1 MDKKTW
7 VILGILVVGV
17 SALIGVSIWQSKSER
32 TNYSSYEA
40 FAINQANDDTG
51 NYAENIEGNPNAPV
65 IMYQYGNYQCTACAP
80 MNPYINQLKKEYGDN
95 LAIVFRHMY
104 LPSHS
109 NATAAAAAANAAAKQ
124 GYWVEFKD
132 LVFANQNDW
141 FYSDAENRQAQFE
154 DYFNKASDG
163 KGDLEQ
169 FRKDMSSK
177 EVQKKIDYDDAMAEK
192 AGASFTPS
200 FYVEDEFIGQRRE
213 DNDGKDLTTEQFLD
227 KLRAAIDKRLEAKG
241 IKIEKKTADK
251 GSSSNK

>member
-7 VILGILVVGV
+7 IILGVLIVGV
-17 SALIGVSIWQSKSER
+17 GALLGISIWQGKSER
-32 TNYSSYEA
+32 ANYSDYDA
-40 FAINQANDDTG
+40 FAINAASDDTG
-51 NYAENIEGNPNAPV
+51 GYAENVEGSLDAPV

-80 MNPYINQLKKEYGDN
+80 MNPYINQLKEEYGDN

-141 FYSDAENRQAQFE
+141 FYSDSENRQAQFE
-154 DYFNKASDG
+154 DYFIKASGG

-169 FRKDMSSK
+169 FRADMSSK

-200 FYVEDEFIGQRRE
+200 FYVEDEFIGQRAE
-213 DNDGKDLTTEQFLD
+213 DNGGQSITTDQFLD
-227 KLRAAIDKRLEAKG
+227 KLRAAIDKRLEEKG
-241 IKIEKKTADK
+241 IKVEKKTAKND
-251 GSSSNK
+251 

>member
-7 VILGILVVGV
+7 IILGVLIVGV
-17 SALIGVSIWQSKSER
+17 GALLGVSIWQGKASR
-32 TNYSSYEA
+32 ANYTNYDA
-40 FAINQANDDTG
+40 FAINEPSEETG
-51 NYAENIEGNPNAPV
+51 NYAENIEGNPDAPV
-65 IMYQYGNYQCTACAP
+65 VIYQYGNYQCTACAP
-80 MNPYINQLKKEYGDN
+80 MNPYINKLKEEYGDN
-95 LAIVFRHMY
+95 IAIVFRHMY

-154 DYFNKASDG
+154 GYFMQASNN

-169 FRKDMSSK
+169 FRADMASKD
-177 EVQKKIDYDDAMAEK
+177 VQKKIDYDNAMAEK
-192 AGASFTPS
+192 AEASFTPS

-213 DNDGKDLTTEQFLD
+213 DNDGKDITTDQFLD
-227 KLRAAIDKRLEAKG
+227 KLRAAINKRLEEKG
-241 IKIEKKTADK
+241 IKVEKNTDDD
-251 GSSSNK
+251 SN